1 MSSRLSWRYSLTLLS
16 LMMIGITTLTTHLQA
31 CTTAV
36 ISGKVTVDGRPILWK
51 NRDTSSSR
59 HNEVAVIDGGKFK
72 AVAIV
77 NAGERKTVWM
87 GVNEAGFCIENS
99 LSKDLAI
106 KEDTS
111 GPGNGTMMR
120 MALQTCETVEDFQK
134 LLEKTNQTGRST
146 IANYGVIDAKGGAG
160 LFETGPKTFKFFDAN
175 DPKVAPNGYIVRSNF
190 ATTARKLTANPE
202 PEQLTDIYS
211 GERFLC
217 ACRTLESCRSDEM
230 ISLQEV
236 VRNCARD
243 LSDEHGT
250 PYPGSV
256 NGAPGSLPEIIST
269 KNTISR
275 TTTVSAAVFHGVKPG
290 EDPKLTTM
298 WTMLGDPKFSIA
310 VPAFPIGSV
319 ADDLTDERGGEIGE
333 IAISLRDWNMTQDK
347 EAIVSAAMPGIW
359 TDLWKV
365 EDRLMQRTLA
375 EKDRWSTEG
384 VSLKEMKNLQEKAA
398 EAAMQ
403 AMEKELLEAKEA
415 ALALPAPPAPQF

>member
-1 MSSRLSWRYSLTLLS
+1 MTSRFHWRYAFTQLTLLLVCTS
-16 LMMIGITTLTTHLQA
+16 TITTELYA

-36 ISGKVTVDGRPILWK
+36 ISGKVTADGRPLLWK
-51 NRDTSSSR
+51 NRDTSSNL
-59 HNEVAVIDGGKFK
+59 HNEVAVIEGGKFQ
-72 AVAIV
+72 AVAVV

-106 KEDTS
+106 KGGAS
-111 GPGNGTMMR
+111 GPGNGTIMR
-120 MALQTCETVEDFQK
+120 MALQTCKTVADFQK
-134 LLEKTNQTGRST
+134 LLEETNQTGRST
-146 IANYGVIDAKGGAG
+146 VANYGVIDAHGGAG

-175 DPKVAPNGYIVRSNF
+175 DPQVAPNGYIVRSNF
-190 ATTARKLTANPE
+190 ATTARKIGANPK
-202 PEQLTDIYS
+202 PEQLEEIYS
-211 GERFLC
+211 SDRFLC
-217 ACRTLESCRSDEM
+217 ACRTLESCRSDEL

-243 LSDEHGT
+243 LSDDSGV

-256 NGAPGSLPEIIST
+256 NGSPGSLPEILST

-310 VPAFPIGSV
+310 VPTFPIGSV
-319 ADDLTDERGGEIGE
+319 QDDLTDEKGGEIGE
-333 IAISLRDWNMTQDK
+333 IAISLRDWNMTADK
-347 EAIVSAAMPGIW
+347 ESIVTTSLPDIW
-359 TDLWKV
+359 QDVWPV
-365 EDRLMQRTLA
+365 EDLLLDRTLA
-375 EKDRWSTEG
+375 AKQRWATEG
-384 VSLKEMKNLQEKAA
+384 VSLKEVKNLQEKAA

-415 ALALPAPPAPQF
+415 ALAQPAPLAPQF